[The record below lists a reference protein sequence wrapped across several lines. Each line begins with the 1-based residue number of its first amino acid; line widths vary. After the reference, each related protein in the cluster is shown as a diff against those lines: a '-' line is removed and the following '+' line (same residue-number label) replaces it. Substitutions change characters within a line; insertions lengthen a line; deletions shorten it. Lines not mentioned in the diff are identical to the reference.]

1 MNIELSNSANAN
13 AHANLHAQYGDI
25 GGVTKVFGDK
35 AANYALARP
44 GYAPALFAQLMA
56 TVNPVASPAVAD
68 IGAGTGLLTKGLL
81 ACSYV
86 VEAVEPNEAMRKVAD
101 AALGADQ
108 FYRSVNGTA
117 EATGL
122 NTHSKN
128 LVCAA
133 QAFHWFD
140 VEKARAEFIRILK
153 PYGHVALIW
162 NDRLVGDPL
171 NTSLNGLFSEFGG
184 VRRREMVNQDERAG
198 VPDFFGQKIPEQRFA
213 HTHFLS
219 AEALRALVF
228 SRSYMP
234 TPESAEGIAAIAA
247 IDAVFHQHA
256 TDNRVAMRYETVLCL
271 GRFA

>member
-13 AHANLHAQYGDI
+13 AHASLHAQYSDI
-25 GGVTKVFGDK
+25 GGVTQVFGNK

-86 VEAVEPNEAMRKVAD
+86 VEAVEPNDAMRAVAD

-108 FYRSVNGTA
+108 FYRSVSGTA

-122 NTHSKN
+122 NAHSKN

-140 VEKARAEFIRILK
+140 VKKARAEFIRILK

-171 NTSLNGLFSEFGG
+171 NTGLNGLFSEFGG

-219 AEALRALVF
+219 TEALRALVF

-234 TPESAEGIAAIAA
+234 APESAEGIAAIAA
-247 IDAVFHQHA
+247 IDAVFYQHA
-256 TDNRVAMRYETVLCL
+256 IDNRVAMRYETVLCL